1 MSIAAAFFAVLA
13 ATVAWWLSRQRLMSK
28 PWLEEG
34 PPFDL
39 PGAAAPSPPAARL
52 GLWVFLAVVGSL
64 FSLLLSAY
72 SMRLG
77 MHEMGMAAVQP
88 PPVPK
93 ILWLNTGVLAIS
105 SGALEWA
112 RSSARRGAPG
122 GVRLGQVI
130 GAVCGFA
137 FLEGELLAWQQLRAS
152 GYFLATDQASAFFYL
167 ITGVHGLH
175 VLGGLVAMA
184 VAVARM
190 RGGAGLE
197 QIRLSV
203 GLCATYWH
211 FLLLVWLLFFA
222 MLLLS

>member
-13 ATVAWWLSRQRLMSK
+13 ATVAWWLSQQGLMSK

-34 PPFDL
+34 HAVEL
-39 PGAAAPSPPAARL
+39 PGADAPSPPAARL

-77 MHEMGMAAVQP
+77 MPEMGMAGVRP
-88 PPVPK
+88 PPAPK
-93 ILWLNTGVLAIS
+93 ILWLNTGVLALS

-112 RSSARRGAPG
+112 RSSARRGAMD
-122 GVRLGQVI
+122 GVRLGLLA
-130 GAVCGFA
+130 GAVCAFA
-137 FLEGELLAWQQLRAS
+137 FLQGQLLAWQQLRAD

-167 ITGVHGLH
+167 ITGLHGLH
-175 VLGGLVAMA
+175 LLGGLAAMA
-184 VAVARM
+184 GAVARM
-190 RGGAGLE
+190 RRGVGLE
-197 QIRLSV
+197 QMRLSV

-222 MLLLS
+222 MLLS

>member
-34 PPFDL
+34 PPVDL

-77 MHEMGMAAVQP
+77 LHGMGTAAVQP

-112 RSSARRGAPG
+112 RSSARRGATDG
-122 GVRLGQVI
+122 MRLGLLA
-130 GAVCGFA
+130 GAVSALA
-137 FLEGELLAWQQLRAS
+137 FLQGQLVAWQQLRAS
-152 GYFLATDQASAFFYL
+152 GYFVATDQASAFFYL

-175 VLGGLVAMA
+175 VLGGLLAMA

-190 RGGAGLE
+190 RRGAGLE
-197 QIRLSV
+197 QMRLSV

-211 FLLLVWLLFFA
+211 VLLLVWLLFFT

>member
-1 MSIAAAFFAVLA
+1 MSIAAAFLAVLA

-34 PPFDL
+34 PPVDL
-39 PGAAAPSPPAARL
+39 PGAGTPSPPAARL

-77 MHEMGMAAVQP
+77 THEMGSTAVHP
-88 PPVPK
+88 LPMPK
-93 ILWLNTGVLAIS
+93 ILWLNTGVLAL
-105 SGALEWA
+105 SGAALESA
-112 RSSARRGAPG
+112 RLSARRGALDG
-122 GVRLGQVI
+122 MRLGLLA
-130 GAVCGFA
+130 GAVSAFA
-137 FLEGELLAWQQLRAS
+137 FLQGQLLAWQQLRAG

-167 ITGVHGLH
+167 VTGVHGLH
-175 VLGGLVAMA
+175 VLGGLMAMTR
-184 VAVARM
+184 AVARM
-190 RGGAGLE
+190 RRGAGLE
-197 QIRLSV
+197 QMRLSV